1 MTITEGV
8 LLNERYRLDELIAT
22 GGMGQVWRATDEL
35 LGRLV
40 AVKVVQ
46 GGSDT
51 GTAGESDFRARFRD
65 EARNS
70 AALSHPNIAT
80 VYDFGDD
87 AEHPYLVMELVEGQS
102 LAQVIAERG
111 ALPPEEVSSIIA
123 QAALALQ
130 VAHTAGVVHRDVKPA
145 NIMLTPAGLVKLT
158 DFGIARVAAGSGL
171 TRTGEV
177 LGTPH
182 YLSPEQAQG
191 EPATA
196 ASDVYA
202 LGVVGHELLTG
213 QRPFQGESLVATALA
228 HVNQPP
234 PELPESVPQPLRGA
248 IMAALAK
255 DPAARPATAGELA
268 TLVGMP
274 VGPLTPS
281 RGLKGLAAA
290 GATGAATAAE
300 TVPASGA
307 TGATGVAGAAA
318 AGAVPERTATTV
330 LPLPP
335 GVNGPG
341 PETSRAGRPRRGF
354 WWLLPAGGLLAV
366 LALVLSGALSSGG
379 GRTPASSGNATTTVS
394 HVQATTSAPPAT
406 TTTPSTTTATTRSS
420 TPTTQ
425 PVATV
430 HSSPAPAPVT
440 HGGGKGKGGKKK

>member
-1 MTITEGV
+1 MMIAEGV

-46 GGSDT
+46 GGGAES
-51 GTAGESDFRARFRD
+51 GAAGESDFRARFRD

-102 LAQVIAERG
+102 LAQVVAERG
-111 ALPPEEVSSIIA
+111 ALPPEEVRSIIA

-191 EPATA
+191 EAATA
-196 ASDVYA
+196 SSDIYA

-248 IMAALAK
+248 LMAALAK
-255 DPAARPATAGELA
+255 DPADRPASAGELA
-268 TLVGMP
+268 TMVGMP
-274 VGPLTPS
+274 LGPLTPI
-281 RGLKGLAAA
+281 RGLEGL
-290 GATGAATAAE
+290 
-300 TVPASGA
+300 
-307 TGATGVAGAAA
+307 GAAA
-318 AGAVPERTATTV
+318 AAAPSAQSTEKLPEPSSAPARTAV
-330 LPLPP
+330 LPLPAGVGAP
-335 GVNGPG
+335 GEGAG
-341 PETSRAGRPRRGF
+341 ETSRRRGF
-354 WWLLPAGGLLAV
+354 WWLLPAGGLLALLAIV
-366 LALVLSGALSSGG
+366 LAVSLSGGSKG
-379 GRTPASSGNATTTVS
+379 TATTPVS
-394 HVQATTSAPPAT
+394 HARSATTAPPTTRSTPSTTSAPTRSPSPT
-406 TTTPSTTTATTRSS
+406 VRPSTTVNRS
-420 TPTTQ
+420 PQ
-425 PVATV
+425 
-430 HSSPAPAPVT
+430 PAPAP
-440 HGGGKGKGGKKK
+440 HAGKGKGGKKK

>member
-1 MTITEGV
+1 MMIAEGV

-22 GGMGQVWRATDEL
+22 GGMGQVWRATDQL

-46 GGSDT
+46 GGGADG

-80 VYDFGDD
+80 VYDFGGD
-87 AEHPYLVMELVEGQS
+87 AEHPYLVMEQVEGQS
-102 LAQVIAERG
+102 LAQVVAERG
-111 ALPPEEVSSIIA
+111 ALPPEEVRSIIA

-191 EPATA
+191 EAATA
-196 ASDVYA
+196 ASDIYA

-213 QRPFQGESLVATALA
+213 RRPFQGESLVATALA
-228 HVNQPP
+228 HVNQPA

-248 IMAALAK
+248 LMAALAK
-255 DPAARPATAGELA
+255 DPAHRPPTAGELA
-268 TLVGMP
+268 TMVGMP
-274 VGPLTPS
+274 LGPLTPI
-281 RGLKGLAAA
+281 RGLEGL
-290 GATGAATAAE
+290 GT
-300 TVPASGA
+300 PASA
-307 TGATGVAGAAA
+307 SASAPSTEKLPEPSS
-318 AGAVPERTATTV
+318 VPSSAPTRTTV

-335 GVNGPG
+335 RVGPTG
-341 PETSRAGRPRRGF
+341 GGAGETSRRRKF
-354 WWLLPAGGLLAV
+354 WWLLPAGGLLTLLAIV
-366 LALVLSGALSSGG
+366 LAVSLSGG
-379 GRTPASSGNATTTVS
+379 GNKPPTGAATTPVS
-394 HVQATTSAPPAT
+394 HAGSAATAPPTTRSTPSTTSAPTRSPSPT
-406 TTTPSTTTATTRSS
+406 VRPSTPAHRS
-420 TPTTQ
+420 PQ
-425 PVATV
+425 PA
-430 HSSPAPAPVT
+430 SAP
-440 HGGGKGKGGKKK
+440 HGGKGKGKGGKKK

>member
-1 MTITEGV
+1 MMIAEGV

-46 GGSDT
+46 GSGADG

-102 LAQVIAERG
+102 LAQVVAERG
-111 ALPPEEVSSIIA
+111 ALPPEEVRSIIA

-182 YLSPEQAQG
+182 YLSPEQARG
-191 EPATA
+191 EAATA
-196 ASDVYA
+196 SSDIYA

-228 HVNQPP
+228 HVNQPA

-248 IMAALAK
+248 LMAALAK
-255 DPAARPATAGELA
+255 DPADRPATAGELA
-268 TLVGMP
+268 TMVGMP
-274 VGPLTPS
+274 LGPLTPV
-281 RGLKGLAAA
+281 RGLEGL
-290 GATGAATAAE
+290 
-300 TVPASGA
+300 
-307 TGATGVAGAAA
+307 GAAA
-318 AGAVPERTATTV
+318 AASSAAQSTEKLPEPSPEPAPTSV
-330 LPLPP
+330 LPLPA
-335 GVNGPG
+335 GVGATEAG
-341 PETSRAGRPRRGF
+341 AAETSRRRGF

-366 LALVLSGALSSGG
+366 LAIVLAVSLSGG
-379 GRTPASSGNATTTVS
+379 GTKPPTGTATTPVSAGPSATPAPPTTRS
-394 HVQATTSAPPAT
+394 
-406 TTTPSTTTATTRSS
+406 TPSTTTAPSRSPSPTVRAS
-420 TPTTQ
+420 T
-425 PVATV
+425 TV
-430 HSSPAPAPVT
+430 HSPPQPAPAP
-440 HGGGKGKGGKKK
+440 HGGKGKGGKKK

>member
-1 MTITEGV
+1 MMIAEGV

-46 GGSDT
+46 GGGAET
-51 GTAGESDFRARFRD
+51 GTGGEGDFRARFRD

-102 LAQVIAERG
+102 LAQVVAERG
-111 ALPPEEVSSIIA
+111 ALPPEEVRSIIA

-130 VAHTAGVVHRDVKPA
+130 VAHSAGVVHRDVKPA

-191 EPATA
+191 EAATA
-196 ASDVYA
+196 SSDIYA

-228 HVNQPP
+228 HVHQPP

-248 IMAALAK
+248 LMAALAK
-255 DPAARPATAGELA
+255 DPADRPATAGELA
-268 TLVGMP
+268 TMVGMP
-274 VGPLTPS
+274 LGPLTPA
-281 RGLKGLAAA
+281 RGLQGL
-290 GATGAATAAE
+290 
-300 TVPASGA
+300 
-307 TGATGVAGAAA
+307 GAAA
-318 AGAVPERTATTV
+318 AASASAQSTAKLPEPSSEPFSAPSSEPARTTV

-335 GVNGPG
+335 GVGVTG
-341 PETSRAGRPRRGF
+341 TDADETSRRRGF

-366 LALVLSGALSSGG
+366 LAIVLAVSLSGG
-379 GRTPASSGNATTTVS
+379 GTKPPPGTATTPVSHARSATAPPTTTAPTTTRTPPP
-394 HVQATTSAPPAT
+394 TTSAPTRA
-406 TTTPSTTTATTRSS
+406 PSPTVRPSPTVPSS
-420 TPTTQ
+420 SQ
-425 PVATV
+425 
-430 HSSPAPAPVT
+430 PAPVS
-440 HGGGKGKGGKKK
+440 HAGKGKGGKKK

>member
-1 MTITEGV
+1 MMIAQGV

-46 GGSDT
+46 GSGAEG

-102 LAQVIAERG
+102 LAQVVAERG
-111 ALPPEEVSSIIA
+111 ALPPEEVRSIIA

-191 EPATA
+191 EAATA
-196 ASDVYA
+196 SSDIYA

-228 HVNQPP
+228 HVNQPA

-248 IMAALAK
+248 LMATLAK
-255 DPAARPATAGELA
+255 DPADRPATAGELA
-268 TLVGMP
+268 TMVGMP
-274 VGPLTPS
+274 LGPLTPI
-281 RGLKGLAAA
+281 RGLEGL
-290 GATGAATAAE
+290 
-300 TVPASGA
+300 
-307 TGATGVAGAAA
+307 GAAA
-318 AGAVPERTATTV
+318 AAFSSAEATEKLPEPSSEPARTTV

-335 GVNGPG
+335 GVGPTG
-341 PETSRAGRPRRGF
+341 AEAAQTSRRRGF

-366 LALVLSGALSSGG
+366 LAIVLATSLSGG
-379 GRTPASSGNATTTVS
+379 GTKPPTRTATTPASSAPSATT
-394 HVQATTSAPPAT
+394 ATTAPPT
-406 TTTPSTTTATTRSS
+406 TRSTPSTTKAPTQSPRPIVRPS
-420 TPTTQ
+420 T
-425 PVATV
+425 TV
-430 HSSPAPAPVT
+430 HSSPQPAPAP
-440 HGGGKGKGGKKK
+440 HGGKGKGGKKK